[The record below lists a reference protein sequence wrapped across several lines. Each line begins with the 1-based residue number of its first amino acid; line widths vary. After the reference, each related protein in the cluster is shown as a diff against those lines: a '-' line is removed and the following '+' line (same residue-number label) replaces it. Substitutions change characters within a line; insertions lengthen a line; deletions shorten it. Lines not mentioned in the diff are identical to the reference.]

1 LKYKLLRLQKLN
13 TMAMSLK
20 SKGTAVTLPDKKVTV
35 LITSD
40 MVLDL
45 YAKAKKAKGQEK
57 KELMERVIFLSQN
70 LNHYTPI
77 VPSLY
82 SV

>member
-1 LKYKLLRLQKLN
+1 MTNKKTAEVN
-13 TMAMSLK
+13 V
-20 SKGTAVTLPDKKVTV
+20 SKKTTV

-45 YAKAKKAKGQEK
+45 YAKAKKAKGTEK
-57 KELMERVIFLSQN
+57 KVLMERVVFLSEH

-77 VPSLY
+77 VQGHY
-82 SV
+82 Q

>member
-1 LKYKLLRLQKLN
+1 
-13 TMAMSLK
+13 MAMTTNKKGSTVSL
-20 SKGTAVTLPDKKVTV
+20 PEKKVTILV
-35 LITSD
+35 TSD

-45 YAKAKKAKGQEK
+45 YAKAKQAKGKEK
-57 KELMERVIFLSQN
+57 KEIMERVIFLSEH

-77 VPSLY
+77 APSLY

>member
-1 LKYKLLRLQKLN
+1 MTNKKTAEVN
-13 TMAMSLK
+13 V
-20 SKGTAVTLPDKKVTV
+20 SKKTTV

-45 YAKAKKAKGQEK
+45 YAKAKKAKGTEK
-57 KELMERVIFLSQN
+57 KVLMERVVFLSEH

-77 VPSLY
+77 VQDHY
-82 SV
+82 K